1 MLWSGMD
8 ETLAEL
14 FAHHLQASNFDGNPM
29 SVFCAEIGGTKYGP
43 DEMPNTIGLYGGRYT
58 VVVNPGECRQ
68 DALSYP
74 F

>member
-1 MLWSGMD
+1 MLWWGMD

-14 FAHHLQASNFDGNPM
+14 FAHHPQASNFDGNPM

-43 DEMPNTIGLYGGRYT
+43 DETPNTIGLYGGRYT